1 MRSGPTQGEKSGSGF
16 DLRLLPRF
24 IKYLHGPHN
33 FYLRNGG
40 ISSILGEVGRRQGP
54 PVRQIQHDTAVPAG
68 REEQKIWEGMNEPMS
83 ASREKKKRQE
93 LTPGSTVDPKAAR
106 EADILYGTL
115 GVLFVALAVFLV
127 VYNSGILERNKTA
140 VTIGGGVLGI
150 GGMLLAVPLAAA
162 LYQMLRDDVARRN

>member
-93 LTPGSTVDPKAAR
+93 LTPGSTADPKAAR
-106 EADILYGTL
+106 EAEARADARKTNILYGTL
-115 GVLFVALAVFLV
+115 GVLFVALAVFQIGRASCRERVVRLV
-127 VYNSGILERNKTA
+127 
-140 VTIGGGVLGI
+140 
-150 GGMLLAVPLAAA
+150 
-162 LYQMLRDDVARRN
+162 